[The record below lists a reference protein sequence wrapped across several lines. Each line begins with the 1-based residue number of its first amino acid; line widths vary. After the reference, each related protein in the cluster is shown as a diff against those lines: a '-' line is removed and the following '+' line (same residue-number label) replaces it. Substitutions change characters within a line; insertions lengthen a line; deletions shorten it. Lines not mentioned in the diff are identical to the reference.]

1 MKLSESQTAAL
12 YTSSDSDGDGKVTL
26 AEFRAATKLA
36 VGRRRDNH
44 AAMTAASAAAAR
56 AASEERGR
64 KATAEREKE
73 LGRDKVVLSAA
84 EVLQHK
90 REVAEAW
97 DAVLK
102 FMTSKVGAGCWVL
115 MYWRSCAC
123 LAVSRHTTREPHFSA
138 HSTADHLT
146 SLYTG
151 YHNSGR

>member
-1 MKLSESQTAAL
+1 MKLSESQAAAL

-64 KATAEREKE
+64 KATAEHEKE

-84 EVLQHK
+84 EALQHK

-102 FMTSKVGAGCWVL
+102 FMTSKVGAGWLGPNVL
-115 MYWRSCAC
+115 AIVRLPRC
-123 LAVSRHTTREPHFSA
+123 LPSHTPHASR
-138 HSTADHLT
+138 LT
-146 SLYTG
+146 FQPTVRLTI
-151 YHNSGR
+151 